1 MPVLSGQSTGL
12 QIKRLVP
19 DLVLQL
25 SVGLE
30 KVGNHPISQFPP
42 LSLWPEGSG
51 LQGLCVRVKAKLP

>member
-30 KVGNHPISQFPP
+30 KVG
-42 LSLWPEGSG
+42 GSSSHS
-51 LQGLCVRVKAKLP
+51 VSSSVSVA